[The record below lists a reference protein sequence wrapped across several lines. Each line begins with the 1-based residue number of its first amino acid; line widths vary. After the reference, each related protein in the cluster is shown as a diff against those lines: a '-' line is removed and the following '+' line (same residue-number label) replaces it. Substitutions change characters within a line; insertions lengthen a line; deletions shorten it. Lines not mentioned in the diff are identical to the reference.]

1 MKLKEIKYPNTIGS
15 LLKAEGESITR
26 NVLFVADHEAYT
38 SLHWEA
44 LNNRKQ
50 DVKAYNAARK
60 AWVDLNLKYAAPFLG
75 LIEDEAERKEA
86 TKKFSKYVRPGA
98 NYISGLYEIFE

>member
-1 MKLKEIKYPNTIGS
+1 MKLKEIKYPNTIES

-38 SLHWEA
+38 SLHGEA

-50 DVKAYNAARK
+50 DRKAYNAARK
-60 AWVDLNLKYAAPFLG
+60 EWVKLNLKYAAPFLD
-75 LIEDEAERKEA
+75 LIEDEEDKKQA
-86 TKKFSKYVRPGA
+86 TKEFSKHVRPGA
-98 NYISGLYEIFE
+98 NYISGLYHIFF